1 MTMLKASSC
10 RCYSCL
16 RRDTVPSSVDLH
28 DFGPLIFF
36 VLPSATCRSAFL
48 VGRTCRFGFSLAAL
62 IDAHVSF
69 LASPD
74 FHEFN
79 VHHVH
84 LCCCTIFAALR
95 HHGLCGSF
103 PNHIESMAT
112 QHGRWIRISTSP
124 THVLVVFGRSCFS
137 QCIHSSVLFALWSS
151 SLWLSHGSRF
161 EPHTCGFL
169 MYRDTTHTLWLC

>member
-10 RCYSCL
+10 RCCSCL

-28 DFGPLIFF
+28 DFGPLILF

-69 LASPD
+69 LALPD

-79 VHHVH
+79 VHHVR
-84 LCCCTIFAALR
+84 LCCCTLFAALK

-103 PNHIESMAT
+103 ANHIESMAT
-112 QHGRWIRISTSP
+112 QHGRWICISTSP
-124 THVLVVFGRSCFS
+124 THVLVGLVDLAFRKVHSFLCIVCLVEFTFVAFS
-137 QCIHSSVLFALWSS
+137 WISIRTTH
-151 SLWLSHGSRF
+151 LWL
-161 EPHTCGFL
+161 PHVS
-169 MYRDTTHTLWLC
+169 